1 MQLLYG
7 GLSGGSM
14 AETLPAV
21 IPDLVEL
28 GTRAAEFARTSR
40 APATELAYRSDWGD
54 FARWCAA
61 AGLCSLPA
69 EPITIGAYL
78 SDGASKLQSS
88 TLSRRVAAITAVHR
102 LAGHR
107 FDSRH
112 PAIAR
117 VLSGI
122 KRVHGTHQDR
132 KTAVLTEDLRRIVKA
147 LPTTLAGVRDRA
159 VLLIGFAGAFRRSE
173 LVALDL
179 VDLKINAG
187 GVVLTI
193 RHSKTDQEGAG
204 RDVGI
209 PRSRSRRSA
218 TCQVAALDSATRLW
232 CTTAKPAVQQTR
244 SSA

>member
-1 MQLLYG
+1 
-7 GLSGGSM
+7 M

-78 SDGASKLQSS
+78 SDGAGKLKSS

-102 LAGHR
+102 LAGHG

-117 VLSGI
+117 CSPASSGCMARI
-122 KRVHGTHQDR
+122 R
-132 KTAVLTEDLRRIVKA
+132 TARLR
-147 LPTTLAGVRDRA
+147 
-159 VLLIGFAGAFRRSE
+159 
-173 LVALDL
+173 
-179 VDLKINAG
+179 
-187 GVVLTI
+187 
-193 RHSKTDQEGAG
+193 
-204 RDVGI
+204 
-209 PRSRSRRSA
+209 
-218 TCQVAALDSATRLW
+218 C
-232 CTTAKPAVQQTR
+232 
-244 SSA
+244 